1 MKQIEVNVKDEYME
15 VFLEKLEE
23 FISKNCDSEECVKI
37 EGFTIEQYRKHI
49 IIDSE

>member
-1 MKQIEVNVKDEYME
+1 MKQIEVNVKEEYME
-15 VFLEKLEE
+15 EFLKKLDE

-37 EGFTIEQYRKHI
+37 EGFTIEEYRKHF